1 MATLSLKSDTMRL
14 PADEVVTLAASA
26 QQSALAGRLDEAR
39 LLLEGLIVLEPQAA
53 FLHTNL
59 GCVLMRMGRE
69 DEALGFFDE
78 ALRLDASDVAAH
90 THAGELRLE
99 REETDRAVTHFE
111 AAIAQ
116 DPDGKNA
123 FANRARTLRLR
134 AGSRV

>member
-1 MATLSLKSDTMRL
+1 MSDTMRL
-14 PADEVVTLAASA
+14 PVDEVATLATSA
-26 QQSALAGRLDEAR
+26 QQSAQAGRLDEAR
-39 LLLEGLIVLEPQAA
+39 MLLEGLIVLEPRAA
-53 FLHTNL
+53 FLRTTL

-69 DEALGFFDE
+69 EEALGYFDE
-78 ALRLDASDVAAH
+78 ALRLDAGDVAAH

-99 REETDRAVTHFE
+99 RQEGELAKSHFD

-134 AGSRV
+134 ALSGA